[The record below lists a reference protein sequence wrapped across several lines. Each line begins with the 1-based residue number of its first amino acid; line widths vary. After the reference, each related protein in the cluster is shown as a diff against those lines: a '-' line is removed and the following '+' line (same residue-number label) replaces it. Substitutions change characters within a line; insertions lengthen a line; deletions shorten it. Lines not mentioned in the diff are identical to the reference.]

1 MKTYI
6 LIRACSHTG
15 RMIVLANN
23 ANEAIKLAE
32 DRTNEE
38 WVILK
43 DSDDF
48 NIPTVL
54 YSNLSHLN

>member
-1 MKTYI
+1 MKVYI
-6 LIRACSHTG
+6 LIRACIHTG
-15 RMIVLANN
+15 RMIVLANS

-32 DRTNEE
+32 NRTNEE

-48 NIPTVL
+48 KIPTVL